1 LVAKKLLGLF
11 AKSIKRV
18 ELHELTKTY
27 EIDGK
32 YHVQPSVGPNKGKTL
47 KVFNTEA
54 EANAWAKKRSNMTPK
69 QKKIA
74 KQAPPAN
81 KITGADFKAMREYEK
96 KSMVGRLDEAK
107 SGMTMGQR
115 MKKTRANEEEPTA
128 TMAYGMGKKKKPK
141 AVMYGGG
148 MGKKPKMAVMTA
160 DNKKKTKEEYF
171 ETAEKL
177 VGGKRFS
184 DYPKV
189 PNKKKKK
196 GPMAAMP
203 HMKKK
208 GPMAAMPG
216 YHMQKRDKY

>member
-1 LVAKKLLGLF
+1 
-11 AKSIKRV
+11 
-18 ELHELTKTY
+18 
-27 EIDGK
+27 
-32 YHVQPSVGPNKGKTL
+32 
-47 KVFNTEA
+47 
-54 EANAWAKKRSNMTPK
+54 MTPK

-115 MKKTRANEEEPTA
+115 MKKTRANEKEPTA
-128 TMAYGMGKKKKPK
+128 TMAYGMMGKKKKKNPK

-148 MGKKPKMAVMTA
+148 MGKKPKMAVMA
-160 DNKKKTKEEYF
+160 H
-171 ETAEKL
+171 
-177 VGGKRFS
+177 G
-184 DYPKV
+184 
-189 PNKKKKK
+189 
-196 GPMAAMP
+196 
-203 HMKKK
+203 KKK

>member
-1 LVAKKLLGLF
+1 
-11 AKSIKRV
+11 
-18 ELHELTKTY
+18 
-27 EIDGK
+27 
-32 YHVQPSVGPNKGKTL
+32 
-47 KVFNTEA
+47 
-54 EANAWAKKRSNMTPK
+54 MTPK

-128 TMAYGMGKKKKPK
+128 TMA
-141 AVMYGGG
+141 
-148 MGKKPKMAVMTA
+148 VMTA
-160 DNKKKTKEEYF
+160 DKKKKTKEEYF

-196 GPMAAMP
+196 
-203 HMKKK
+203 K
-208 GPMAAMPG
+208 GPKAVMYGGSMNASSMRKNKDEPVAAMPG

>member
-1 LVAKKLLGLF
+1 LVARKLLGLF

-54 EANAWAKKRSNMTPK
+54 EANAWAKKRSNMSSLTPK

-74 KQAPPAN
+74 SKAAPKN

-115 MKKTRANEEEPTA
+115 MKKTRANEKEPTA

-148 MGKKPKMAVMTA
+148 MGKKPKMAVMA
-160 DNKKKTKEEYF
+160 HGKKK
-171 ETAEKL
+171 
-177 VGGKRFS
+177 
-184 DYPKV
+184 D
-189 PNKKKKK
+189 
-196 GPMAAMP
+196 
-203 HMKKK
+203 
-208 GPMAAMPG
+208 PMAAMPG

>member
-1 LVAKKLLGLF
+1 M
-11 AKSIKRV
+11 
-18 ELHELTKTY
+18 HELTKTY
-27 EIDGK
+27 DIDGK

-54 EANAWAKKRSNMTPK
+54 EANAWAKKRSNMSSLTPK

-74 KQAPPAN
+74 KQAAPKN
-81 KITGADFKAMREYEK
+81 KITGADFAAMREYEK

-107 SGMTMGQR
+107 SGMTMNQR

-128 TMAYGMGKKKKPK
+128 TMAYGMMDKKKKKNPK

-148 MGKKPKMAVMTA
+148 MGKKPKMAVMA
-160 DNKKKTKEEYF
+160 H
-171 ETAEKL
+171 
-177 VGGKRFS
+177 S
-184 DYPKV
+184 
-189 PNKKKKK
+189 KKKK

>member
-1 LVAKKLLGLF
+1 M
-11 AKSIKRV
+11 
-18 ELHELTKTY
+18 HELTKTY

-81 KITGADFKAMREYEK
+81 KITGADFAAMRKYEK
-96 KSMVGRLDEAK
+96 SSMLNRLDDAK
-107 SGMTMGQR
+107 KGVGMKQM
-115 MKKTRANEEEPTA
+115 MKKTRANEKEPVA
-128 TMAYGMGKKKKPK
+128 TMYHGANK
-141 AVMYGGG
+141 
-148 MGKKPKMAVMTA
+148 
-160 DNKKKTKEEYF
+160 KKKTKKEYF

-189 PNKKKKK
+189 PKKKKKK
-196 GPMAAMP
+196 GPTSVMYGGSMNASS
-203 HMKKK
+203 MKKNK
-208 GPMAAMPG
+208 NEPVAAMPG

>member
-1 LVAKKLLGLF
+1 
-11 AKSIKRV
+11 
-18 ELHELTKTY
+18 
-27 EIDGK
+27 
-32 YHVQPSVGPNKGKTL
+32 
-47 KVFNTEA
+47 
-54 EANAWAKKRSNMTPK
+54 MTPK

-115 MKKTRANEEEPTA
+115 MKKTRANEKEPVA
-128 TMAYGMGKKKKPK
+128 TMYHGAGKKKKT
-141 AVMYGGG
+141 
-148 MGKKPKMAVMTA
+148 KK
-160 DNKKKTKEEYF
+160 EYF

-184 DYPKV
+184 DYPEV
-189 PNKKKKK
+189 PKKKKKK
-196 GPMAAMP
+196 GPTSVMYGGS
-203 HMKKK
+203 MKKK
-208 GPMAAMPG
+208 QPVAAMPG